1 MAVDK
6 DKPQDEASMLRFCKI
21 TLSWDY
27 FRLVKECCEGN
38 DKNGKKNW
46 GPGLKYI
53 LSGKVKWCGF
63 CLSNSQIGSVSQ
75 VYGRLALSGGT
86 CNSCSFGNRM

>member
-27 FRLVKECCEGN
+27 FHLVKECCFPRFMVILHCQV
-38 DKNGKKNW
+38 
-46 GPGLKYI
+46 GPATLVP
-53 LSGKVKWCGF
+53 L
-63 CLSNSQIGSVSQ
+63 
-75 VYGRLALSGGT
+75 GT
-86 CNSCSFGNRM
+86 GYNYLTFKRVL